1 MTVAPGEAPARP
13 PDAVLDDPIWSA
25 LTGPQS
31 DLAVRRP
38 RAARF
43 PPDVAP
49 FAAVSDPA
57 DPAAWSDLAALAGPG
72 GTIALAGSV
81 TALPAGWEVE
91 QRLPVVQMVDDG
103 VAVDPG
109 RAEPGIV
116 GLGQADLPDLL
127 DLVRRT
133 DPGPFERRTVVLG
146 GFVGIR
152 VDGRLVAMAGLRMRP
167 PGWVEVSAVC
177 TDPAYR
183 GHGLGRRVLDA
194 VVGPIHA
201 EGHRAF
207 LHVLTSNDAAVGLY
221 RSYGF
226 VVRRDVEI
234 TVVRAPAA
242 H

>member
-1 MTVAPGEAPARP
+1 MTTAAGGAPGRPA
-13 PDAVLDDPIWSA
+13 DAVLDDPVWSA

-31 DLAVRRP
+31 DLALRRP

-72 GTIALAGSV
+72 GPVALAGSG
-81 TALPAGWEVE
+81 ADPPAGWEVE
-91 QRLPVVQMVDDG
+91 LRLAVLQMVDDG
-103 VAVDPG
+103 VTVDPG
-109 RAEPGIV
+109 RTDPGVV
-116 GLGQADLPDLL
+116 GLGEADGLDLL

-146 GFVGIR
+146 GFVGVR
-152 VDGRLVAMAGLRMRP
+152 VEGRLVAMAGRRMRP
-167 PGWVEVSAVC
+167 PGWVEVTAVC

-183 GHGLGRRVLDA
+183 GQGLGRRVLDA

-201 EGHRAF
+201 EGQRAF
-207 LHVLTSNDAAVGLY
+207 LHVLTPNDAAVGLY